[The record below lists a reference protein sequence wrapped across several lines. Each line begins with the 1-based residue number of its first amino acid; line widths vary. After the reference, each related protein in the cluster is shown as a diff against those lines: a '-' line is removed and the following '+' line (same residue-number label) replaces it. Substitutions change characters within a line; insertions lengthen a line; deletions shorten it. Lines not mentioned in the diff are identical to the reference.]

1 MNAKH
6 RQTLVAVLD
15 RPVLSNIR
23 WTDIEALLIALG
35 AERFLDQ
42 SGDRPMNTLTHDG
55 FIAELEIDEGA
66 GLIHGRVVNAR
77 CSDLRG

>member
-1 MNAKH
+1 
-6 RQTLVAVLD
+6 
-15 RPVLSNIR
+15 
-23 WTDIEALLIALG
+23 
-35 AERFLDQ
+35 
-42 SGDRPMNTLTHDG
+42 MNTLTHDG